1 MSTKWLVKDC
11 SWQQLETI
19 QMKITTNC
27 IYHKLWYVHT
37 TGYLVNNKKEKKLL
51 DVSQKHVEWK
61 KSIYSV
67 CEGPEQAE
75 LVCGTRGLSSSSLWK
90 HRKRGSAAEE
100 TRELSRVIWKSLYLD
115 WGVVTCVQFLKTHW
129 TIKCLSLYVN
139 YTTIYPPKRNNI
151 TRLWVFC
158 IHLTLLTN
166 K

>member
-51 DVSQKHVEWK
+51 DVSQKHVERK

-75 LVCGTRGLSSSSLWK
+75 LVCGERTGLSLGEGRSWTLWSN
-90 HRKRGSAAEE
+90 GN
-100 TRELSRVIWKSLYLD
+100 VLYLERD
-115 WGVVTCVQFLKTHW
+115 VDNMGKHVSLKLRYL
-129 TIKCLSLYVN
+129 LSQKTKIRLF
-139 YTTIYPPKRNNI
+139 PSD
-151 TRLWVFC
+151 TRKYSVSSGEKNTP
-158 IHLTLLTN
+158 IRSQET
-166 K
+166 